1 MVRDEEGRSRGARSA
16 ELALGGDT
24 IAAVATPPG
33 QGGVGIVRIS
43 GPLALK
49 IGESIVGEALPPRHA
64 LHAQFTHE
72 GELLDD
78 GLGLYFAAPNSFTGE
93 DVVELQGHGGPVVM
107 QMILH
112 AALAEGARLAR
123 PGEFSERAFL
133 NGRIDLA
140 QAEAVADLIASAST
154 QAARGAV
161 RSLSGE
167 FSAAVNQV
175 DADILKLRV
184 YVEATIDFP
193 EEEVEFL
200 KQGRVGEKIEALIG
214 AIGALMKQGRQGA
227 LLNQGVSIAIIGPPN
242 AGKSSLLNRLSGEEA
257 AIVTDIPGTTR
268 DLLKVDLVLDG
279 LPIRLVDTAGLRDA
293 TNPVEVEGV
302 RRARLAAEKADLIL
316 EVCDLAAKQD
326 EDEEDEE
333 EKAAPSS
340 AERTLLVENKIDLVD
355 ATPGLVPDSAS
366 AVRVSCL
373 TGAGI
378 DALKGAIKQ
387 RMGFSGEGSTFS
399 ARQRHIEALDAALGT
414 LENALRHLQSSAA
427 AEVIA
432 EELRL
437 AHLALGE
444 ITGEVTPDDLLG
456 NIFAAFCIGK

>member
-1 MVRDEEGRSRGARSA
+1 MVCDEEGGNGRRPGE
-16 ELALGGDT
+16 ELALSDTDT

-49 IGESIVGEALPPRHA
+49 IGETIVGEPLPPRHA

-78 GLGLYFAAPNSFTGE
+78 GVGLYFAAPNSYTGE
-93 DVVELQGHGGPVVM
+93 DSVELQGHGGPVVM
-107 QMILH
+107 QMLLSAVL
-112 AALAEGARLAR
+112 AAGARLAH

-133 NGRIDLA
+133 NGQMDLA

-167 FSAAVNQV
+167 FSSHINQL

-184 YVEATIDFP
+184 SVEATIDFP
-193 EEEVEFL
+193 DEEVEFL
-200 KQGRVGEKIEALIG
+200 AEGRVGEQIEALIG
-214 AIGALMKQGRQGA
+214 AVQALTQRGRQGA
-227 LLNQGVSIAIIGPPN
+227 LLTQGVSIAIIGAPN

-279 LPIRLVDTAGLRDA
+279 LPIRLVDTAGLRDTA
-293 TNPVEVEGV
+293 DPVEVEGV
-302 RRARLAAEKADLIL
+302 RRARLAAEQADLIL
-316 EVCDLAAKQD
+316 EVFDLAVTQV
-326 EDEEDEE
+326 
-333 EKAAPSS
+333 KAEPSS
-340 AERTLLVENKIDLVD
+340 PERTLRVENKIDLVNVP
-355 ATPGLVPDSAS
+355 PGLAEDSPS
-366 AVRVSCL
+366 TVRVSCL
-373 TGAGI
+373 TGDGI
-378 DALKGAIKQ
+378 EALKGAIKH
-387 RMGFSGEGSTFS
+387 RVGFTGEGSTFS
-399 ARQRHIEALDAALGT
+399 ARQRHIEALNAALAA
-414 LENALRHLQSSAA
+414 LENAAERLKSNAA

-444 ITGEVTPDDLLG
+444 ITGETTPDDLLG
-456 NIFAAFCIGK
+456 SIFATFCIGK

>member
-1 MVRDEEGRSRGARSA
+1 MVRDEEGGNGRRPGE
-16 ELALGGDT
+16 ELALSDTDT

-43 GPLALK
+43 GPLAVK
-49 IGESIVGEALPPRHA
+49 IGESIVGEPLPPRQA
-64 LHAQFTHE
+64 LHANFTHE

-78 GLGLYFAAPNSFTGE
+78 GVGLYFMAPNSFTGE

-107 QMILH
+107 QMLLN
-112 AALAEGARLAR
+112 AVLASGARLAR

-133 NGRIDLA
+133 NGQIDLA

-167 FSAAVNQV
+167 FSLLINQL
-175 DADILKLRV
+175 DADVLKLRV
-184 YVEATIDFP
+184 HVEAAIDFP
-193 EEEVEFL
+193 DEEVEL
-200 KQGRVGEKIEALIG
+200 LAQGRVGEQIEALIS
-214 AIGALMKQGRQGA
+214 AVQALTQRGRQGA
-227 LLNQGVSIAIIGPPN
+227 LLTQGISIAIIGAPN

-279 LPIRLVDTAGLRDA
+279 LPVRLVDTAGLRDS
-293 TNPVEVEGV
+293 TDPVEVEGV
-302 RRARLAAEKADLIL
+302 RRARLAAEQADLIL
-316 EVCDLAAKQD
+316 EVWDLAAAQVNTVL
-326 EDEEDEE
+326 
-333 EKAAPSS
+333 SS
-340 AERTLLVENKIDLVD
+340 SERTLRVENKIDLVD
-355 ATPGLVPDSAS
+355 VPPGPVKDSPS
-366 AVRVSCL
+366 TVRVSCL
-373 TGAGI
+373 TGDGI
-378 DALKGAIKQ
+378 EALKGAIKH
-387 RMGFSGEGSTFS
+387 RVGFTGESSTFS
-399 ARQRHIEALDAALGT
+399 ARQRHIEALNAALT
-414 LENALRHLQSSAA
+414 ALENAAQRLEANAA

-444 ITGEVTPDDLLG
+444 ITGETTPDDLLG
-456 NIFAAFCIGK
+456 SIFATFCIGK

>member
-1 MVRDEEGRSRGARSA
+1 MVRDEEGRGCRRASA
-16 ELALGGDT
+16 ELTLSNNADT

-49 IGESIVGEALPPRHA
+49 IGQSIVGEPLPPRHA

-72 GELLDD
+72 DEQLDD
-78 GLGLYFAAPNSFTGE
+78 GVGLYFAAPNSFTGE

-107 QMILH
+107 QMLLN
-112 AALAEGARLAR
+112 AVLASGARLAK

-133 NGRIDLA
+133 NGQIDLA

-167 FSAAVNQV
+167 FSLHVKQLDDN
-175 DADILKLRV
+175 ILKLRV
-184 YVEATIDFP
+184 SVEAAIDFP
-193 EEEVEFL
+193 DEEVEL
-200 KQGRVGEKIEALIG
+200 LAEGRVGEQLEALI
-214 AIGALMKQGRQGA
+214 AAVQALTRQGRQGA
-227 LLNQGVSIAIIGPPN
+227 LLTQGINIAIIGAPN
-242 AGKSSLLNRLSGEEA
+242 AGKSSLLNRLSGEET

-279 LPIRLVDTAGLRDA
+279 LPVRLVDTAGLRESTD
-293 TNPVEVEGV
+293 PVEVEGV
-302 RRARLAAEKADLIL
+302 RRARLAAEKADLML
-316 EVCDLAAKQD
+316 EVSDLAERPLNAL
-326 EDEEDEE
+326 
-333 EKAAPSS
+333 PSNP
-340 AERTLLVENKIDLVD
+340 ERTLRVENKIDLVD
-355 ATPGLVPDSAS
+355 ARPGLAKESPST
-366 AVRVSCL
+366 VRVSCL

-378 DALKGAIKQ
+378 EALKEAIKDQ
-387 RMGFSGEGSTFS
+387 VGFTGESSTFS
-399 ARQRHIEALDAALGT
+399 ARQRHLEALNAALT
-414 LENALRHLQSSAA
+414 ALKSAAQRLGCKAA
-427 AEVIA
+427 AEIIA

-444 ITGEVTPDDLLG
+444 ITGETTPDDLLG
-456 NIFAAFCIGK
+456 SIFATFCIGK

>member
-1 MVRDEEGRSRGARSA
+1 MVCDEEGGNGRRPRE
-16 ELALGGDT
+16 ELALSDTDT

-49 IGESIVGEALPPRHA
+49 IGETIVGEPLPPRHA

-78 GLGLYFAAPNSFTGE
+78 GVGLYFAAPNSYTGE
-93 DVVELQGHGGPVVM
+93 DSVELQGHGGPVVM
-107 QMILH
+107 QMLLNAVL
-112 AALAEGARLAR
+112 AAGARLAR

-133 NGRIDLA
+133 NGQIDLA

-167 FSAAVNQV
+167 FSNHINQL

-184 YVEATIDFP
+184 SVEAAIDFP
-193 EEEVEFL
+193 DEEVEFL
-200 KQGRVGEKIEALIG
+200 AEGRVGEQIEALIG
-214 AIGALMKQGRQGA
+214 AVQALTQRGRQGA
-227 LLNQGVSIAIIGPPN
+227 LLTQGVSIAIIGAPN

-279 LPIRLVDTAGLRDA
+279 LPIRLVDTAGLRDTA
-293 TNPVEVEGV
+293 DPVEVEGV
-302 RRARLAAEKADLIL
+302 RRARQAAETADLIL
-316 EVCDLAAKQD
+316 EVCDLAVTQ
-326 EDEEDEE
+326 ERTE
-333 EKAAPSS
+333 PSS
-340 AERTLLVENKIDLVD
+340 PERTLRVENKIDLVD
-355 ATPGLVPDSAS
+355 VPPGLVSDSPS
-366 AVRVSCL
+366 TVRVSCL

-378 DALKGAIKQ
+378 DALKGAIKH
-387 RMGFSGEGSTFS
+387 RVGFSGEGSTFS
-399 ARQRHIEALDAALGT
+399 ARQRHIEALNAALAA
-414 LENALRHLQSSAA
+414 LENAAERLESNAA
-427 AEVIA
+427 AEIIA

-444 ITGEVTPDDLLG
+444 ITGETTPDDLLG
-456 NIFAAFCIGK
+456 SIFATFCIGK

>member
-1 MVRDEEGRSRGARSA
+1 MVRDEEGGNGRRPGE
-16 ELALGGDT
+16 ELALSDTDT

-43 GPLALK
+43 GPMALK
-49 IGESIVGEALPPRHA
+49 IGESIVGEPLPPRQA
-64 LHAQFTHE
+64 LHANFTHQ

-78 GLGLYFAAPNSFTGE
+78 GVGLYFMAPNSFTGE

-107 QMILH
+107 QMLLN
-112 AALAEGARLAR
+112 AVLASGARLAR

-133 NGRIDLA
+133 NGQIDLA

-167 FSAAVNQV
+167 FSLLINQL
-175 DADILKLRV
+175 DADVLKLRV
-184 YVEATIDFP
+184 HVEAAIDFP
-193 EEEVEFL
+193 DEEVEL
-200 KQGRVGEKIEALIG
+200 LAQGRVGEQIEALIS
-214 AIGALMKQGRQGA
+214 AVQALTQRGRQGA
-227 LLNQGVSIAIIGPPN
+227 LLTQGISIAIIGAPN

-279 LPIRLVDTAGLRDA
+279 LPVRLVDTAGLRDS
-293 TNPVEVEGV
+293 TDPVEVEGV
-302 RRARLAAEKADLIL
+302 RRARLAAEQADLIL
-316 EVCDLAAKQD
+316 EVWDLAAAQVNTVL
-326 EDEEDEE
+326 
-333 EKAAPSS
+333 SS
-340 AERTLLVENKIDLVD
+340 SERTLRVENKIDLVD
-355 ATPGLVPDSAS
+355 VPPGPVKDSPS
-366 AVRVSCL
+366 TVRVSCL
-373 TGAGI
+373 TGDGI
-378 DALKGAIKQ
+378 EALKGAIKH
-387 RMGFSGEGSTFS
+387 RVGFTGEGSAFS
-399 ARQRHIEALDAALGT
+399 ARQRHIEALNAALSA
-414 LENALRHLQSSAA
+414 LENAAQRLEANAA

-444 ITGEVTPDDLLG
+444 ITGETTPDDLLG
-456 NIFAAFCIGK
+456 SIFATFCIGK

>member
-1 MVRDEEGRSRGARSA
+1 MVCDEEGGNGRRPRE
-16 ELALGGDT
+16 ELALSDTDT

-49 IGESIVGEALPPRHA
+49 IGETIVGEPLPPRHA
-64 LHAQFTHE
+64 LHAQFSHE

-78 GLGLYFAAPNSFTGE
+78 GVGLYFAAPNSYTGE
-93 DVVELQGHGGPVVM
+93 DSVELQGHGGPVVM
-107 QMILH
+107 QMLLN
-112 AALAEGARLAR
+112 AVLAIGARLAR

-133 NGRIDLA
+133 NGQIDLA

-167 FSAAVNQV
+167 FSNHIKQL

-184 YVEATIDFP
+184 SVEAAIDFP
-193 EEEVEFL
+193 DEEVEFL
-200 KQGRVGEKIEALIG
+200 AEGRVGEQIEALIG
-214 AIGALMKQGRQGA
+214 AVQALTQRGRQGA
-227 LLNQGVSIAIIGPPN
+227 LLTQGVSIAIIGAPN

-279 LPIRLVDTAGLRDA
+279 LPIRLVDTAGLRDTA
-293 TNPVEVEGV
+293 DPVEVEGV
-302 RRARLAAEKADLIL
+302 RRARQAAETADLIL
-316 EVCDLAAKQD
+316 EVCDLAVTQAKT
-326 EDEEDEE
+326 E
-333 EKAAPSS
+333 PSS
-340 AERTLLVENKIDLVD
+340 PERTLRVENKIDLVD
-355 ATPGLVPDSAS
+355 VPPGAVGDSPS
-366 AVRVSCL
+366 TVRVSCL

-378 DALKGAIKQ
+378 DALKGAIK
-387 RMGFSGEGSTFS
+387 RRVGFTGESSTFS
-399 ARQRHIEALDAALGT
+399 ARQRHIEALNAALT
-414 LENALRHLQSSAA
+414 ALENAAERLESNAA
-427 AEVIA
+427 AEIIA

-444 ITGEVTPDDLLG
+444 ITGETTPDDLLG
-456 NIFAAFCIGK
+456 SIFATFCIGK

>member
-1 MVRDEEGRSRGARSA
+1 MVCDEEGGNGRRARE
-16 ELALGGDT
+16 ELALSDTDT

-49 IGESIVGEALPPRHA
+49 IGETIVGEPLPPRHA

-78 GLGLYFAAPNSFTGE
+78 GVGLYFAAPNSYTGE
-93 DVVELQGHGGPVVM
+93 DSVELQGHGGPVVM
-107 QMILH
+107 QMLLNAVL
-112 AALAEGARLAR
+112 AAGARLAR

-133 NGRIDLA
+133 NGQIDLA

-167 FSAAVNQV
+167 FSSHINQL
-175 DADILKLRV
+175 DADVLKLRV
-184 YVEATIDFP
+184 SVEAAIDFP
-193 EEEVEFL
+193 DEEVEFL
-200 KQGRVGEKIEALIG
+200 AEGRVGEQIEALIG
-214 AIGALMKQGRQGA
+214 AVQALTQRGRQGA
-227 LLNQGVSIAIIGPPN
+227 LLTQGISIAIIGAPN

-279 LPIRLVDTAGLRDA
+279 LPIRLVDTAGLRDTA
-293 TNPVEVEGV
+293 DPVEVEGV
-302 RRARLAAEKADLIL
+302 RRARLAAETADLIL
-316 EVCDLAAKQD
+316 EVCDLAVAQ
-326 EDEEDEE
+326 ERTE
-333 EKAAPSS
+333 PSS
-340 AERTLLVENKIDLVD
+340 PERTLRVENKIDLVD
-355 ATPGLVPDSAS
+355 VPPGLVSDSPS
-366 AVRVSCL
+366 TVRVSCL

-378 DALKGAIKQ
+378 DALKGAIKH
-387 RMGFSGEGSTFS
+387 RVGFSGEGSTFS
-399 ARQRHIEALDAALGT
+399 ARQRHIEALNAALAA
-414 LENALRHLQSSAA
+414 LENAAERLESNAA
-427 AEVIA
+427 AEIIA

-444 ITGEVTPDDLLG
+444 ITGETTPDDLLG
-456 NIFAAFCIGK
+456 SIFATFCIGK

>member
-1 MVRDEEGRSRGARSA
+1 MGERDLFRGS
-16 ELALGGDT
+16 LTLSGDTDT

-33 QGGVGIVRIS
+33 QGGVGIVRVS

-49 IGESIVGEALPPRHA
+49 IGESIVGEPLPPRHA
-64 LHAQFTHE
+64 LHAQFTHA

-78 GLGLYFAAPNSFTGE
+78 GVGLYFAAPNSFTGE

-107 QMILH
+107 QMLLNAVL
-112 AALAEGARLAR
+112 AAGARLAR

-133 NGRIDLA
+133 NGQIDLA

-161 RSLSGE
+161 RSLSGD
-167 FSAAVNQV
+167 FSFKIKQL
-175 DADILKLRV
+175 DAYIRTLRV
-184 YVEATIDFP
+184 PVEATIDFP
-193 EEEVEFL
+193 DEELEL
-200 KQGRVGEKIEALIG
+200 LAQGRVGEQIKALIG
-214 AIGALMKQGRQGA
+214 VVETLTRQGRQGA
-227 LLNQGVSIAIIGPPN
+227 LLTQGISVAIIGAPN

-279 LPIRLVDTAGLRDA
+279 LPVRLVDTAGLRDS
-293 TNPVEVEGV
+293 TDPVEVEGV
-302 RRARLAAEKADLIL
+302 RRARLAAEGADLIL
-316 EVCDLAAKQD
+316 EVCDLAVPQANT
-326 EDEEDEE
+326 E
-333 EKAAPSS
+333 PVNP
-340 AERTLLVENKIDLVD
+340 ERTLLVDNKIDLIDVQ
-355 ATPGLVPDSAS
+355 PGLVPGSPS
-366 AVRVSCL
+366 RVRVSCL

-378 DALKGAIKQ
+378 DALRSAIKH
-387 RMGFSGEGSTFS
+387 RVGFTGEGSTFS
-399 ARQRHIEALDAALGT
+399 ARQRHIEALNAALAA
-414 LENALRHLQSSAA
+414 LERAAQRLEGNAA

-444 ITGEVTPDDLLG
+444 ITGETTPDDLLG
-456 NIFAAFCIGK
+456 SIFATFCIGK

>member
-1 MVRDEEGRSRGARSA
+1 MVCDEEGGNGRRPRE
-16 ELALGGDT
+16 ELALSDTDT

-43 GPLALK
+43 GPLALS
-49 IGESIVGEALPPRHA
+49 IGESIVGEPLPPRHA

-72 GELLDD
+72 GELIDD
-78 GLGLYFAAPNSFTGE
+78 GVGLYFAAPNSYTGE
-93 DVVELQGHGGPVVM
+93 DAVELQGHGGPVVM
-107 QMILH
+107 QMLLNAVL
-112 AALAEGARLAR
+112 AAGARLAR

-133 NGRIDLA
+133 NGQIDLA

-167 FSAAVNQV
+167 FSLRVNAL
-175 DADILKLRV
+175 DADVLKLRV
-184 YVEATIDFP
+184 SVEAAIDFP
-193 EEEVEFL
+193 DEEVEFL
-200 KQGRVGEKIEALIG
+200 AEGRVGEQIEALIS
-214 AIGALMKQGRQGA
+214 AVQALTQQGRQGT
-227 LLNQGVSIAIIGPPN
+227 LLTQGISIAIIGAPN

-279 LPIRLVDTAGLRDA
+279 LPIRLVDTAGLRD
-293 TNPVEVEGV
+293 TTDPVEVEGV
-302 RRARLAAEKADLIL
+302 RRARQAAERADLVL
-316 EVCDLAAKQD
+316 EVCDLAVAQP
-326 EDEEDEE
+326 
-333 EKAAPSS
+333 KAAPSS
-340 AERTLLVENKIDLVD
+340 PERTLRVENKIDLVD
-355 ATPGLVPDSAS
+355 APPGLAGDSPSTA
-366 AVRVSCL
+366 RISCL

-378 DALKGAIKQ
+378 DDLKSAIKQ
-387 RMGFSGEGSTFS
+387 RVGFSGEGSTFS
-399 ARQRHIEALDAALGT
+399 ARQRHIEALNTALT
-414 LENALRHLQSSAA
+414 ALENAAERLESNAA

-444 ITGEVTPDDLLG
+444 ITGETTPDDLLG
-456 NIFAAFCIGK
+456 SIFATFCIGK

>member
-1 MVRDEEGRSRGARSA
+1 MVCDEEGGNGRRPGE
-16 ELALGGDT
+16 ELALSDTDT

-49 IGESIVGEALPPRHA
+49 IGESIVGEPLPPRQA
-64 LHAQFTHE
+64 LHANFAHE

-78 GLGLYFAAPNSFTGE
+78 GVGLYFMAPNSFTGE

-107 QMILH
+107 QMLLN
-112 AALAEGARLAR
+112 AVLASGARLAR

-133 NGRIDLA
+133 NGQLDLA

-167 FSAAVNQV
+167 FSFLINEL

-184 YVEATIDFP
+184 HVEAAIDFP
-193 EEEVEFL
+193 DEEVEL
-200 KQGRVGEKIEALIG
+200 LAQGRVGEQIEALIG
-214 AIGALMKQGRQGA
+214 AVQSLTQRGRQGA
-227 LLNQGVSIAIIGPPN
+227 LLTQGISIAIIGAPN

-279 LPIRLVDTAGLRDA
+279 LPVRLVDTAGLRDS
-293 TNPVEVEGV
+293 TDPVEVEGV
-302 RRARLAAEKADLIL
+302 RRARLAAKQADLIL
-316 EVCDLAAKQD
+316 EVWDLAVAQ
-326 EDEEDEE
+326 
-333 EKAAPSS
+333 AHRAPSS
-340 AERTLLVENKIDLVD
+340 PARTLRVENKIDLVGVP
-355 ATPGLVPDSAS
+355 PGVVEDSPS
-366 AVRVSCL
+366 TIRVSCL
-373 TGAGI
+373 TGDGI
-378 DALKGAIKQ
+378 EALKGAIKH
-387 RMGFSGEGSTFS
+387 RVGFTGEGSTFS
-399 ARQRHIEALDAALGT
+399 ARQRHIEALNAALT
-414 LENALRHLQSSAA
+414 ALENAAQRVEGNAA

-444 ITGEVTPDDLLG
+444 ITGETTPDDLLG
-456 NIFAAFCIGK
+456 RIFATFCIGK

>member
-1 MVRDEEGRSRGARSA
+1 M
-16 ELALGGDT
+16 
-24 IAAVATPPG
+24 
-33 QGGVGIVRIS
+33 RIS

-49 IGESIVGEALPPRHA
+49 IGESIVGEPLPPRHA

-78 GLGLYFAAPNSFTGE
+78 GVGLHFAAPNSFTGE

-107 QMILH
+107 QMLLNAVL
-112 AALAEGARLAR
+112 AAGARLAR

-133 NGRIDLA
+133 NGQIDLA

-167 FSAAVNQV
+167 FSSLVNEL

-184 YVEATIDFP
+184 HVEAAMDFP
-193 EEEVEFL
+193 DEEVEL
-200 KQGRVGEKIEALIG
+200 LAQGRVGEQTEALIG
-214 AIGALMKQGRQGA
+214 AVQSLIQRSRQGA
-227 LLNQGVSIAIIGPPN
+227 LLSQGISVAIIGAPN
-242 AGKSSLLNRLSGEEA
+242 VGKSSLLNRLSGEQA

-279 LPIRLVDTAGLRDA
+279 LPVRLVDTAGSRDSA
-293 TNPVEVEGV
+293 DPVEVEGL
-302 RRARLAAEKADLIL
+302 RRARLAAETADLIL
-316 EVCDLAAKQD
+316 EVRDLAVAQVNS
-326 EDEEDEE
+326 EP
-333 EKAAPSS
+333 ASP
-340 AERTLLVENKIDLVD
+340 ERTLCVDNKIDLVGVP
-355 ATPGLVPDSAS
+355 AGLVKDSPS
-366 AVRVSCL
+366 TVRVSCL
-373 TGAGI
+373 TGDGI
-378 DALKGAIKQ
+378 EALRSAIKN
-387 RMGFSGEGSTFS
+387 RVGFSGEGSTFS
-399 ARQRHIEALDAALGT
+399 ARQRHIEALNAALT
-414 LENALRHLQSSAA
+414 ALEGAAQRLRANAA

-444 ITGEVTPDDLLG
+444 VTGETTPDDLLG
-456 NIFAAFCIGK
+456 SIFATFCIGK

>member
-1 MVRDEEGRSRGARSA
+1 MVCDEEGGNGRRPGE
-16 ELALGGDT
+16 ELALSETDT

-49 IGESIVGEALPPRHA
+49 IGESIVGEPLPPRQA
-64 LHAQFTHE
+64 LHANFIHE

-78 GLGLYFAAPNSFTGE
+78 GVGLYFAAPNSYTGE
-93 DVVELQGHGGPVVM
+93 DSVELQGHGGPVVM
-107 QMILH
+107 QMLLN
-112 AALAEGARLAR
+112 AVLAEGARLAR

-133 NGRIDLA
+133 NGQIDLA

-167 FSAAVNQV
+167 FSLLINEL

-184 YVEATIDFP
+184 HVEAAIDFP
-193 EEEVEFL
+193 DEEVEL
-200 KQGRVGEKIEALIG
+200 LAQVRVGEQIEALIG
-214 AIGALMKQGRQGA
+214 AVQALTQQGQQGA
-227 LLNQGVSIAIIGPPN
+227 LLTQGISIAIIGAPN

-279 LPIRLVDTAGLRDA
+279 LPVRLVDTAGLRDS
-293 TNPVEVEGV
+293 TDPVEVEGV
-302 RRARLAAEKADLIL
+302 RRARLAAETADLIL
-316 EVCDLAAKQD
+316 EVHDLAVAQANT
-326 EDEEDEE
+326 E
-333 EKAAPSS
+333 PSS
-340 AERTLLVENKIDLVD
+340 PERTLRVENKIDLVD
-355 ATPGLVPDSAS
+355 APPGVVEDSPS
-366 AVRVSCL
+366 TVRVSCL
-373 TGAGI
+373 TGDGI
-378 DALKGAIKQ
+378 EALKRAIKH
-387 RMGFSGEGSTFS
+387 RVGFTGEGSTFS
-399 ARQRHIEALDAALGT
+399 ARQRHIEALNAALSA
-414 LENALRHLQSSAA
+414 LENAAQRLEGNAA

-444 ITGEVTPDDLLG
+444 ITGETTPDDLLG
-456 NIFAAFCIGK
+456 SIFATFCIGK

>member
-1 MVRDEEGRSRGARSA
+1 MVRDEEGGNGRRPRE
-16 ELALGGDT
+16 ELVLSDTDT

-49 IGESIVGEALPPRHA
+49 IGETIVGEPLPPRHA
-64 LHAQFTHE
+64 LHAQFSHE

-78 GLGLYFAAPNSFTGE
+78 GVGLYFAAPNSYTGE
-93 DVVELQGHGGPVVM
+93 DSVELQGHGGPVVM
-107 QMILH
+107 QMLLNAVL
-112 AALAEGARLAR
+112 AAGARLAR

-133 NGRIDLA
+133 NGQIDLA

-167 FSAAVNQV
+167 FSNYINQL

-184 YVEATIDFP
+184 SVEAAIDFP
-193 EEEVEFL
+193 DEEVEFL
-200 KQGRVGEKIEALIG
+200 AEGRVGEQIEALIG
-214 AIGALMKQGRQGA
+214 AVQALTQRGRQGA
-227 LLNQGVSIAIIGPPN
+227 LLTQGVSIAIIGAPN

-279 LPIRLVDTAGLRDA
+279 LPIRLVDTAGLRDTA
-293 TNPVEVEGV
+293 DPVEVEGV
-302 RRARLAAEKADLIL
+302 RRARQAAETADLIL
-316 EVCDLAAKQD
+316 EVCDLAVTR
-326 EDEEDEE
+326 ERTE
-333 EKAAPSS
+333 PSS
-340 AERTLLVENKIDLVD
+340 PERTLRVENKIDLVD
-355 ATPGLVPDSAS
+355 VPPGLVGDSPS
-366 AVRVSCL
+366 SVRVSCL

-378 DALKGAIKQ
+378 DALKGAIKY
-387 RMGFSGEGSTFS
+387 RVGFTGESSTFS
-399 ARQRHIEALDAALGT
+399 ARQRHIEALNAALAA
-414 LENALRHLQSSAA
+414 LENAAERLESNAA
-427 AEVIA
+427 AEIIA

-444 ITGEVTPDDLLG
+444 ITGETTPDDLLG
-456 NIFAAFCIGK
+456 SIFATFCIGK

>member
-1 MVRDEEGRSRGARSA
+1 MVCDEEGGNGRRPGE
-16 ELALGGDT
+16 ELALSDTDT

-49 IGESIVGEALPPRHA
+49 IGESIVGEPLPPRQA
-64 LHAQFTHE
+64 LHANFTHE

-78 GLGLYFAAPNSFTGE
+78 GVGLYFAAPNSYTGE
-93 DVVELQGHGGPVVM
+93 DSVELQGHGGPVVM
-107 QMILH
+107 QMLLNAVL
-112 AALAEGARLAR
+112 AAGARLAR

-133 NGRIDLA
+133 NGQLDLA

-167 FSAAVNQV
+167 FSFLINEL

-184 YVEATIDFP
+184 HVEAAIDFP
-193 EEEVEFL
+193 DEEVEL
-200 KQGRVGEKIEALIG
+200 LAQGRVGEQIEALIG
-214 AIGALMKQGRQGA
+214 AVQSLTQRGRQGA
-227 LLNQGVSIAIIGPPN
+227 LLTQGISIAIIGAPN

-279 LPIRLVDTAGLRDA
+279 LPVRLVDTAGLRDS
-293 TNPVEVEGV
+293 TDPVEVEGV
-302 RRARLAAEKADLIL
+302 RRARLAAKQADLIL
-316 EVCDLAAKQD
+316 EVWDLAVAQ
-326 EDEEDEE
+326 
-333 EKAAPSS
+333 AHGAPSS
-340 AERTLLVENKIDLVD
+340 PARTLRVENKIDLVGVP
-355 ATPGLVPDSAS
+355 PGVVEDSPS
-366 AVRVSCL
+366 TIRVSCL
-373 TGAGI
+373 TGDGI
-378 DALKGAIKQ
+378 EALKGAIKH
-387 RMGFSGEGSTFS
+387 RVGFTGEGSTFS
-399 ARQRHIEALDAALGT
+399 ARQRHIEALNAALT
-414 LENALRHLQSSAA
+414 ALENAAQRVEGSAA

-444 ITGEVTPDDLLG
+444 ITGETTPDDLLG
-456 NIFAAFCIGK
+456 SIFATFCIGK

>member
-1 MVRDEEGRSRGARSA
+1 MVCDEEGGNGRRPGE
-16 ELALGGDT
+16 ELALSDTDT

-43 GPLALK
+43 GPLALQ
-49 IGESIVGEALPPRHA
+49 IGETIVGEPLPPRHA

-78 GLGLYFAAPNSFTGE
+78 GVGLYFAAPNSYTGE
-93 DVVELQGHGGPVVM
+93 DSVELQGHGGPVVM
-107 QMILH
+107 QMLLNAVL
-112 AALAEGARLAR
+112 AAGARLAR

-133 NGRIDLA
+133 NGQIDLA

-167 FSAAVNQV
+167 FSNHINQL
-175 DADILKLRV
+175 DADVLKLRV
-184 YVEATIDFP
+184 SVEAAIDFP
-193 EEEVEFL
+193 DEEVEFL
-200 KQGRVGEKIEALIG
+200 AEGRVGEQVEALIG
-214 AIGALMKQGRQGA
+214 AVQALTQRGRQGA
-227 LLNQGVSIAIIGPPN
+227 LLTQGVSIAIIGAPN

-279 LPIRLVDTAGLRDA
+279 LPIRLVDTAGLRDTA
-293 TNPVEVEGV
+293 DPVEVEGV
-302 RRARLAAEKADLIL
+302 RRARQAAETADLIL
-316 EVCDLAAKQD
+316 EVCDLAVTQVKT
-326 EDEEDEE
+326 E
-333 EKAAPSS
+333 PSNP
-340 AERTLLVENKIDLVD
+340 ERTLRVENKIDLVD
-355 ATPGLVPDSAS
+355 APPGLVGDSPS

-378 DALKGAIKQ
+378 DALKGAIKH
-387 RMGFSGEGSTFS
+387 RVGFTGESSTFS
-399 ARQRHIEALDAALGT
+399 ARQRHIEALNAALSA
-414 LENALRHLQSSAA
+414 LENAAERLESNAA
-427 AEVIA
+427 AEIIA

-444 ITGEVTPDDLLG
+444 ITGETTPDDLLG
-456 NIFAAFCIGK
+456 SIFATFCIGK

>member
-1 MVRDEEGRSRGARSA
+1 MVCDEEGGNGCRPGE
-16 ELALGGDT
+16 ELALSDTDT

-43 GPLALK
+43 GPLALQ
-49 IGESIVGEALPPRHA
+49 IGEAIVGEPLPPRHA

-78 GLGLYFAAPNSFTGE
+78 GVGLYFAAPNSYTGE
-93 DVVELQGHGGPVVM
+93 DSVELQGHGGPVVM
-107 QMILH
+107 QMLLNAVL
-112 AALAEGARLAR
+112 AAGARLAR

-133 NGRIDLA
+133 NGQIDLA

-167 FSAAVNQV
+167 FSNHIKQL
-175 DADILKLRV
+175 DADVLKLRV
-184 YVEATIDFP
+184 SVEAAIDFP
-193 EEEVEFL
+193 DEEVEFL
-200 KQGRVGEKIEALIG
+200 AEGRVGEQVEALVG
-214 AIGALMKQGRQGA
+214 AVQALTQRGRQGA
-227 LLNQGVSIAIIGPPN
+227 LLTQGVSIAIIGAPN

-279 LPIRLVDTAGLRDA
+279 LPVRLVDTAGLRDTA
-293 TNPVEVEGV
+293 DPVEVEGV
-302 RRARLAAEKADLIL
+302 RRARQAAETADLIL
-316 EVCDLAAKQD
+316 EVCDLAVTQ
-326 EDEEDEE
+326 ERTE
-333 EKAAPSS
+333 PSS
-340 AERTLLVENKIDLVD
+340 PERTLRVENKIDLVD
-355 ATPGLVPDSAS
+355 VPPGLVSDSPS
-366 AVRVSCL
+366 TVRVSCL

-378 DALKGAIKQ
+378 DALKGAIKH
-387 RMGFSGEGSTFS
+387 RVGFSGEGSTFS
-399 ARQRHIEALDAALGT
+399 ARQRHIEALNAALAA
-414 LENALRHLQSSAA
+414 LENAAERLESNAA
-427 AEVIA
+427 AEIIA

-444 ITGEVTPDDLLG
+444 ITGETTPDDLLG
-456 NIFAAFCIGK
+456 SIFATFCIGK

>member
-1 MVRDEEGRSRGARSA
+1 MVRDEEGGNGRGARE
-16 ELALGGDT
+16 ELALSDADT

-43 GPLALK
+43 GPRALA
-49 IGESIVGEALPPRHA
+49 IGEAIVGEPLPPRHA

-78 GLGLYFAAPNSFTGE
+78 GVGLYFAAPNSYTGE
-93 DVVELQGHGGPVVM
+93 DAVELQGHGGPVVM
-107 QMILH
+107 QMLLNAVL
-112 AALAEGARLAR
+112 AAGARLAR

-133 NGRIDLA
+133 NGQLDLA

-167 FSAAVNQV
+167 FSLQVNEL
-175 DADILKLRV
+175 DADVLTLRV
-184 YVEATIDFP
+184 SVEAAIDFP
-193 EEEVEFL
+193 DEEVEFL
-200 KQGRVGEKIEALIG
+200 AEDRVGEQIDALID
-214 AIGALMKQGRQGA
+214 AVQALIQQGRQGT
-227 LLNQGVSIAIIGPPN
+227 LLTQGISIAIIGAPN

-279 LPIRLVDTAGLRDA
+279 LPIRLVDTAGLRD
-293 TNPVEVEGV
+293 TTDPVEVEGV
-302 RRARLAAEKADLIL
+302 RRARQAAERADLVL
-316 EVCDLAAKQD
+316 EVCDLAVAQA
-326 EDEEDEE
+326 EVV
-333 EKAAPSS
+333 PSS
-340 AERTLLVENKIDLVD
+340 PERTLRVENKIDLVD
-355 ATPGLVPDSAS
+355 ASPGLVGDSSSTA
-366 AVRVSCL
+366 RISCL

-378 DALKGAIKQ
+378 DDLKSAIKQ
-387 RMGFSGEGSTFS
+387 RVGFSGEGSTFS
-399 ARQRHIEALDAALGT
+399 ARQRHIEALNAALAA
-414 LENALRHLQSSAA
+414 LENAAERLESNAA

-444 ITGEVTPDDLLG
+444 ITGETTPDDLLG
-456 NIFAAFCIGK
+456 SIFATFCIGK

>member
-1 MVRDEEGRSRGARSA
+1 MVCDEEGGNGRRPRE
-16 ELALGGDT
+16 ELALSDTDT

-49 IGESIVGEALPPRHA
+49 IGETIVGEPLPPRHA

-78 GLGLYFAAPNSFTGE
+78 GVGLYFAAPNSYTCE
-93 DVVELQGHGGPVVM
+93 DSVELQGHGGPVVM
-107 QMILH
+107 QMLLNAVL
-112 AALAEGARLAR
+112 AAGARLAR

-133 NGRIDLA
+133 NGQIDLA

-167 FSAAVNQV
+167 FSNHIKQL
-175 DADILKLRV
+175 DADVLKLRV
-184 YVEATIDFP
+184 SVEAAIDFP
-193 EEEVEFL
+193 DEKVEFL
-200 KQGRVGEKIEALIG
+200 AEGRVGEQVEALIG
-214 AIGALMKQGRQGA
+214 AVQALTQRGQQGA
-227 LLNQGVSIAIIGPPN
+227 LLTQGISIAIIGAPN

-279 LPIRLVDTAGLRDA
+279 LPIRLVDTAGLRDTA
-293 TNPVEVEGV
+293 DPVEVEGV
-302 RRARLAAEKADLIL
+302 RRARQAAETADLIL
-316 EVCDLAAKQD
+316 EVCDLAVTQVKT
-326 EDEEDEE
+326 E
-333 EKAAPSS
+333 PSS
-340 AERTLLVENKIDLVD
+340 PERTLRVENKIDLVD
-355 ATPGLVPDSAS
+355 VPSGLVGDSPS
-366 AVRVSCL
+366 TVRVSCL

-378 DALKGAIKQ
+378 DALKGAIKH
-387 RMGFSGEGSTFS
+387 RVGFTGEGSTFS
-399 ARQRHIEALDAALGT
+399 ARQRHIEALNAALAA
-414 LENALRHLQSSAA
+414 LENAAERLESNAA
-427 AEVIA
+427 AEIIA

-444 ITGEVTPDDLLG
+444 ITGETTPDDLLG
-456 NIFAAFCIGK
+456 SIFATFCIGK